1 MLKKKLRPGLVSSRQ
16 EQGNSKTGLKR
27 RLPPRPTDED
37 EDEEG
42 QVDEVDED
50 EEGDEDGEGEE
61 EEAPRKREKVTA
73 GARKGK
79 VLPKK
84 RKGLASAFDRI
95 PLTNNADEVPA
106 GQYEAIVRD
115 VVLQEADSKGQS
127 VRMHFELCD
136 PQFAEANNIT
146 QWFKIVDAQGESV
159 DGGIRALKQALA
171 KLGYEP
177 SGEELEECF
186 EEISGDKPGV
196 VLKVS
201 YSKDD
206 SGNTWQRAIIQ
217 APCDNEVVAEYKDNV
232 PY

>member
-1 MLKKKLRPGLVSSRQ
+1 MLKKKLRPGLVSSRH
-16 EQGNSKTGLKR
+16 ETGNSKTLKR
-27 RLPPRPTDED
+27 RLPPKPTDDED

-50 EEGDEDGEGEE
+50 EDEDEEGEE

-73 GARKGK
+73 GAGK
-79 VLPKK
+79 AKAPPKK

-217 APCDNEVVAEYKDNV
+217 APCDNDVVAEYKDNV
-232 PY
+232 AY